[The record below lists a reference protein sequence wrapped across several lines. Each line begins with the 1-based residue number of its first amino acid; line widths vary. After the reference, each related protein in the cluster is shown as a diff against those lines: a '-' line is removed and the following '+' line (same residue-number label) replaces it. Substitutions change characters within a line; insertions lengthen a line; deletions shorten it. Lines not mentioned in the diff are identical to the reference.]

1 MESPDRL
8 KARTLAPVSQVIN
21 AKEKFLK
28 DIKSATL
35 VNTSMIRKQSSLNAD
50 VEKIS
55 VVWKDQTRH
64 DTPLSQSLIQ
74 TKALTLQF
82 YEG

>member
-28 DIKSATL
+28 EYATPG
-35 VNTSMIRKQSSLNAD
+35 NTGMVKKKKLK
-50 VEKIS
+50 E
-55 VVWKDQTRH
+55 
-64 DTPLSQSLIQ
+64 P
-74 TKALTLQF
+74 
-82 YEG
+82 YC